1 MNIILNG
8 LISNMD
14 RCRVVF
20 CSNAK
25 IFSWNKGSNQILR
38 TLFFSMKA
46 ELSILLE
53 PCFSI
58 TISFVAVNI
67 TFSLEYNMHTK
78 IT

>member
-8 LISNMD
+8 LISHMD

-20 CSNAK
+20 CSDAK
-25 IFSWNKGSNQILR
+25 TFSWNKGSNQIWR

-53 PCFSI
+53 ACFSI
-58 TISFVAVNI
+58 TISSVAVNI
-67 TFSLEYNMHTK
+67 TFSLEYNIQK
-78 IT
+78 